1 MRKEFKL
8 DETLDKNFKKLEKVL
23 PRIMSRMNM
32 KTYGVIP
39 SSIVHSFNEVVGE
52 DGLIFAGCMFAGELQ
67 KVAFRIR
74 EIEGKETPA
83 YKCIISTMGESHIYK
98 FSTKKK
104 GHVYEIESQMQDG
117 DFVEIFQTNSEEVTI
132 KGVYLS
138 VLLQLNQKD
147 NKVKDFVIDKF
158 MGEEYERI

>member
-1 MRKEFKL
+1 MRKQFKL
-8 DETLDKNFKKLEKVL
+8 DETPNKNFKKLEKVI

-39 SSIVHSFNEVVGE
+39 SSIVHSFNEVIGE

-74 EIEGKETPA
+74 EIEGKDTPE
-83 YKCIISTMGESHIYK
+83 YNCVVNNGDESRSYK

-104 GHVYEIESQMQDG
+104 GHVFKVEAKLQDG
-117 DFVEIFQTNSEEVTI
+117 GFVEIFQTNFDKVTI

-138 VLLQLNQKD
+138 VLVQLNQKD
-147 NKVKDFVIDKF
+147 NKVKDFITDKL
-158 MGEEYERI
+158 MGEEYEGI